1 MTTPGAKLLH
11 EGQFE
16 GARVKLSVHLG
27 RRPQETVDA
36 DLREFYGNLL
46 RLVTGQA
53 LLKGEW
59 QLCECQGWADNQS
72 NLNLLAW
79 SWTNSDRRHVIVIN
93 YSDFPSQGMVQ
104 LPWRDLAPRAWNL
117 SDDINHQS
125 YEARDGDTLSASGLY
140 VSLPEWGYH
149 FIRFE
154 PAKAAKLWRKAA

>member
-27 RRPQETVDA
+27 RRPQEPADA
-36 DLREFYGNLL
+36 GLREFYGSLL
-46 RLVTGQA
+46 RLVTGRQ

-59 QLCECQGWADNQS
+59 QLCECQGWPDNRS

-79 SWTNSDRRHVIVIN
+79 CWTNGDLRHVIVIN

-104 LPWRDLAPRAWNL
+104 LPWRDLTSRVCNL
-117 SDDINHQS
+117 SDDINRQS
-125 YEARDGDTLSASGLY
+125 YEARDGDALSASGLY
-140 VSLPEWGYH
+140 VSLTPWGYH
-149 FIRFE
+149 FMRLESAEAGKIGRR
-154 PAKAAKLWRKAA
+154 AA